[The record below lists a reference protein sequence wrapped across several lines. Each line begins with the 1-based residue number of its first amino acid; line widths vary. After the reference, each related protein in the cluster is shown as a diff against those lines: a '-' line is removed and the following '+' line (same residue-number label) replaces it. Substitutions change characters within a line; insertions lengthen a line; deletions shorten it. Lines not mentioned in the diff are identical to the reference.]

1 MKLLL
6 SLFAFCAVASLSAQK
21 TMTLRDCIERAQ
33 QRNIKVQ
40 QADLARRQQEIQ
52 LDDARKA
59 MLPEVGGSAGE
70 NLSFGRGLTANNTY
84 ETRNTNSTS
93 LSVSGSMPLY
103 TGGRITHRRKQA
115 ALQLQAAGADAQRV
129 AEELQLQVA
138 QAYYQV
144 LFRMDL
150 IAQAQTNLRN
160 TLAQEERMAAQIR
173 AGRLPEVD
181 LAQARARTAQDRL
194 ALVQAENDKM
204 IALLELS
211 QLLEYPSP
219 DSLAVAP
226 PATHTL
232 PAVPGNPEEIYAL
245 SLTERP
251 ALQAAQLRSRAADEQ
266 IELARAGMRP
276 TLSLNAGLGT
286 SYYHTSGIDNAA
298 IGRQLRDNFSQNI
311 GLSLSVPLYDRR
323 ATRNS
328 VAQAQLA
335 ATNARLDEEEARK
348 SLYKEIQS
356 AYYAAVTSRHKWE
369 AAQVADSAAVTAAQ
383 LAQKKYEAGKGTYV
397 DYDEARNKQT
407 NAAVDRITAYYEARY
422 RQDVMDFYA
431 GKMLK

>member
-93 LSVSGSMPLY
+93 LSISGSMPLY
-103 TGGRITHRRKQA
+103 TGGRIAHRRKQA
-115 ALQLQAAGADAQRV
+115 ALQLQAAGADAQRI

-251 ALQAAQLRSRAADEQ
+251 VLQAALLRSRAADEQ

-356 AYYAAVTSRHKWE
+356 AYYAAVISRHKWE

>member
-93 LSVSGSMPLY
+93 LSISGSMPLY
-103 TGGRITHRRKQA
+103 TGGRIAHRRKQA
-115 ALQLQAAGADAQRV
+115 ALQLQAAGADAQRI

-232 PAVPGNPEEIYAL
+232 PAVPGKP
-245 SLTERP
+245 
-251 ALQAAQLRSRAADEQ
+251 
-266 IELARAGMRP
+266 
-276 TLSLNAGLGT
+276 
-286 SYYHTSGIDNAA
+286 
-298 IGRQLRDNFSQNI
+298 
-311 GLSLSVPLYDRR
+311 
-323 ATRNS
+323 
-328 VAQAQLA
+328 
-335 ATNARLDEEEARK
+335 
-348 SLYKEIQS
+348 
-356 AYYAAVTSRHKWE
+356 
-369 AAQVADSAAVTAAQ
+369 
-383 LAQKKYEAGKGTYV
+383 
-397 DYDEARNKQT
+397 
-407 NAAVDRITAYYEARY
+407 
-422 RQDVMDFYA
+422 
-431 GKMLK
+431 

>member
-115 ALQLQAAGADAQRV
+115 ALQLQAAGADARRV

-286 SYYHTSGIDNAA
+286 TYYHTSGIDNAA

-335 ATNARLDEEEARK
+335 ATNARLDEE
-348 SLYKEIQS
+348 
-356 AYYAAVTSRHKWE
+356 
-369 AAQVADSAAVTAAQ
+369 
-383 LAQKKYEAGKGTYV
+383 
-397 DYDEARNKQT
+397 
-407 NAAVDRITAYYEARY
+407 
-422 RQDVMDFYA
+422 
-431 GKMLK
+431 

>member
-93 LSVSGSMPLY
+93 FSISGSMPLY
-103 TGGRITHRRKQA
+103 TGGRIAHRRKQA

-251 ALQAAQLRSRAADEQ
+251 SLQAAQLRSRAADEQ

-369 AAQVADSAAVTAAQ
+369 AAQAADSAAVTAAQ

>member
-93 LSVSGSMPLY
+93 FSVSGSMPLY
-103 TGGRITHRRKQA
+103 TSGRITHRRKQA
-115 ALQLQAAGADAQRV
+115 VLQLQAAGADAQRV

-219 DSLAVAP
+219 DSLTVAP

>member
-93 LSVSGSMPLY
+93 FSVSGSMPLY

-115 ALQLQAAGADAQRV
+115 VLQLQAAGADAQRV

-219 DSLAVAP
+219 DSLTVAP

>member
-40 QADLARRQQEIQ
+40 QADLARRQQEIL

-93 LSVSGSMPLY
+93 FSVSGSMPLY

-115 ALQLQAAGADAQRV
+115 ALQLQAAGADARRV
-129 AEELQLQVA
+129 SEELQLQVA